1 MARRRDAAARAIITG
16 LLMIAAGFVLLLFVH
31 LPVVVL
37 ASVLMAAVGATFV
50 RGGFKVLV
58 RR

>member
-1 MARRRDAAARAIITG
+1 
-16 LLMIAAGFVLLLFVH
+16 MIVAGFVLLLFVH

-37 ASVLMAAVGATFV
+37 ASVLMSAVGAIFV
-50 RGGFKVLV
+50 RGGFRALV

>member
-1 MARRRDAAARAIITG
+1 MANRRDAATRAIITG
-16 LLMIAAGFVLLLFVH
+16 LILMAAGFVLLLFVH

-37 ASVLMAAVGATFV
+37 ASVLMAAVGAIFV
-50 RGGFKVLV
+50 RGGFRALV